1 MRLEQIHLENYR
13 SIGQVDLDIDDLQI
27 IFGRNNVG
35 KSNILHALRDYQRY
49 GVGADSF
56 ESIYDSRKRDKQPRP
71 ISINIEFSLNS
82 DDSSALLNTLENHD
96 SLNGVSI
103 EELEK
108 NGFASRISHGFV
120 VDSKG
125 VRYADLKASYN
136 ESMVTISKLKIR
148 TDGNINTVE
157 KSNFKYIPEEKMS
170 QKRAGAIK
178 NTESVLIGGTQKF
191 LRNKLDSW
199 KWTSPFRH
207 PDMKG
212 SIKEVYSL
220 DNESNNL
227 AVVLDTLANN
237 WPETFES
244 IEESFVDIMEGVTGL
259 NTPIRT
265 GRETKTTVEV
275 KEGDTKFDLKD
286 ISAGSQQILALL
298 TELETAGTQ
307 TDVLLLEEPETHL
320 HPGAQRT
327 IYKIVKR
334 VSERTDTQIILTTH
348 SEVFLD
354 AGDSSQLIK
363 ASRKDGN
370 TVFSKVDKD
379 IESEAMTALGYEKSA
394 LLQARAV
401 VFVEGLSDKRILSQ
415 FAESVGFSL
424 PDNGIEVIDLEGE
437 GNIKSDGQSLVKLVS
452 AFDIPFLFVLDSHDH
467 DPQTEQNALLKAVNS
482 PKGDWEVTPEDIF
495 VWEGYGIETYLLDAE
510 AIATHLG
517 AEVETVEE
525 LLEQY
530 EDEKEPASVLN
541 AVFQEIRDQGFVKEN
556 DGGLIAAKIDSD
568 DFDPEVQELIDE
580 IQSLTE

>member
-13 SIGQVDLDIDDLQI
+13 SIEKVDLDIDDLQI

-49 GVGADSF
+49 GVGTDSF
-56 ESIYDSRKRDKQPRP
+56 ESIYDSRKRDKRPHP
-71 ISINIEFSLNS
+71 ISINIEFSLNI
-82 DDSSALLNTLENHD
+82 DDSSSLLNTLEDHN
-96 SLNGVSI
+96 SLNDVSI
-103 EELEK
+103 DELQK

-120 VDSKG
+120 VDSDG
-125 VRYADLKASYN
+125 VQHADLKASYN
-136 ESMVTISKLKIR
+136 ESMVTVSELKIANE
-148 TDGNINTVE
+148 GEPNSVV
-157 KSNFKYIPEEKMS
+157 KANFKHIPEENMTKTRVGEIN
-170 QKRAGAIK
+170 K
-178 NTESVLIGGTQKF
+178 TESVLIGGTRKF
-191 LRNKLDSW
+191 LKRKLDSW

-207 PDMKG
+207 PDAKG

-227 AVVLDTLANN
+227 AVVLHTLANN

-275 KEGDTKFDLKD
+275 KEGDTKFDLRD

-424 PDNGIEVIDLEGE
+424 PDNGIKVIDLEGE

-467 DPQTEQNALLKAVNS
+467 DPQTEQNALLKAVNA

-510 AIATHLG
+510 AIAAHLG
-517 AEVETVEE
+517 AEVGTVEE

-541 AVFQEIRDQGFVKEN
+541 AVFQETRDQGFIKEN

-568 DFDPEVQELIDE
+568 DFDPEVQELIGQ